1 MCNGRIIRKFIKNNG
16 PQIDGYIHL
25 FERRGILQSGV
36 PNKFVKSVCFVDIVF
51 SKFVPL
57 SDSNTQRLFKI

>member
-1 MCNGRIIRKFIKNNG
+1 MEGLYESLMKNNG
-16 PQIDGYIHL
+16 PQIDGCIHI
-25 FERRGILQSGV
+25 FDHRGILQSGT
-36 PNKFVKSVCFVDIVF
+36 PNKFVKSVCFVDIVS